1 MVKINS
7 SSSPSDI
14 TYEEESTSCYTITAM
29 TKTNMI
35 PSSLFDLQGGE
46 PQDQRVRKRDSSFF
60 MTFHEFSIGNAD
72 GKPKTNI
79 RKALSV
85 LSKAQTPFRHNSL
98 SHNDRKEIPKCSSDA
113 LSVCTA
119 STSSTGDEESDME
132 NDPNNK
138 VPITLLPPP
147 DALFIVQGMEFPCHT
162 KFLSKEA
169 RPLLDIL
176 SRDGV
181 LERKTKRQRTS
192 PSRDQ
197 SEEQQQSWS
206 SPSGITV
213 ARLSNDVD
221 VDFFEIFMEFLYT
234 KEIRLKLPEEHHEED
249 EEFDPWL
256 DTEDVF
262 DDDGDNEDAGHLLD
276 LPVPQD
282 AEAIVT
288 STPLELLQGSFL
300 LADRFGCTSL
310 KNAIENKL
318 YDEFLFS
325 FMAKE
330 LYTWADQNKCAYLKE
345 KAMAKILART
355 SEKKIDSNSLEQ
367 RNQPNTNNFTK

>member
-7 SSSPSDI
+7 SSSPSHI
-14 TYEEESTSCYTITAM
+14 TYEKEFTSCYTIKAM

-35 PSSLFDLQGGE
+35 PLSLFDFQRGE
-46 PQDQRVRKRDSSFF
+46 PHDQRARKRDLPFCMSFP
-60 MTFHEFSIGNAD
+60 EFSIGNAHE
-72 GKPKTNI
+72 KPDKTI

-85 LSKAQTPFRHNSL
+85 LSTAQTLFRHNSL
-98 SHNDRKEIPKCSSDA
+98 SHNDRKEISKYSSDA

-119 STSSTGDEESDME
+119 STSSIGDEESDME
-132 NDPNNK
+132 NDPNNEA
-138 VPITLLPPP
+138 PTTLLPPP
-147 DALFIVQGMEFPCHT
+147 DALFIVQGREFPCHT
-162 KFLSKEA
+162 TFLSKEA
-169 RPLLDIL
+169 RPLLEIL

-181 LERKTKRQRTS
+181 LERKTKRQRIL

-221 VDFFEIFMEFLYT
+221 ADFFEIFMEFLYT
-234 KEIRLKLPEEHHEED
+234 REIRLKLPEEYHEED
-249 EEFDPWL
+249 DEFDPWL

-262 DDDGDNEDAGHLLD
+262 DDDGDYDDAFHLRD
-276 LPVPQD
+276 LPFPQD
-282 AEAIVT
+282 AEARAT
-288 STPLELLQGSFL
+288 STPMEILQGSFS

-318 YDEFLFS
+318 HDEFLFS

-330 LYTWADQNKCAYLKE
+330 LFTWADQNKCAYLKE
-345 KAMAKILART
+345 KAMAKIIART
-355 SEKKIDSNSLEQ
+355 SEKKIESNSCS
-367 RNQPNTNNFTK
+367 